1 MCNHRLSDKH
11 DLKAIEEMKTRNY
24 RIEPTGKP
32 LDLDDKTP
40 ATVCI
45 STDVMKYRVVD
56 KIRERERKLFI
67 LLVHTVWHELGKT
80 NTHKIEID
88 KIKGVFRKVCSTKSY
103 KDWLWEY
110 LENLSEIKVVY
121 RDEKLRGVTHLFASA
136 YLDEEKEYIYFQ
148 IPEILTQAILSAN
161 CFARLDTYFLIG
173 LRGKYAVSLYQFLE
187 SKVGMDKFNPSLAP
201 NKAERFVQISLDDL
215 KEVLSI
221 KDNEYDRW
229 SHFKQRVLDPAV
241 DEINTNS
248 MQSTFRVEYETVTA
262 KKRKVAGVKIFLTK
276 TPERLEKE
284 SQLRKIRQLKISPPK
299 PSPEPSQLLS
309 DTDEVAELVVHFERA
324 RNSVAISPD
333 DVSHQDLGKAAAFM
347 LGITCLEDAKEIISI
362 ICHYKNRPDFFGG
375 LVKHKARAIAEFETR
390 KAKQKQV
397 DEGSREKKRIEQ
409 EKKKEYKKALETEFT
424 IYFDGLEPSE
434 VEKIN
439 QEILSE
445 LPRIFIPYFDSQRDD
460 LGSKVIIRDRHFRW
474 WLVNKM
480 GVEEKKVDLLLK
492 TRSYALRFNDVII

>member
-1 MCNHRLSDKH
+1 
-11 DLKAIEEMKTRNY
+11 MKTRNY

-67 LLVHTVWHELGKT
+67 LLVHAVWHELGKT

-110 LENLSEIKVVY
+110 LENLSEIKIVY

-148 IPEILTQAILSAN
+148 IPEILAQAILSAN

-173 LRGKYAVSLYQFLE
+173 LSGKYAVSLYQFLE
-187 SKVGMDKFNPSLAP
+187 SKVGMDKFNPSLVP
-201 NKAERFVQISLDDL
+201 NKAERFIQISLDDL

-221 KDNEYDRW
+221 RNNEYARW

-248 MQSTFRVEYETVTA
+248 MQSTFKVEYETVTA
-262 KKRKVAGVKIFLTK
+262 KKRKVAGVKFFLAK

-284 SQLRKIRQLKISPPK
+284 SQLKKIRQLKISPSK

-309 DTDEVAELVVHFERA
+309 DTEEVAELVFHFERA
-324 RNSVAISPD
+324 RNGAAISPD

-347 LGITCLEDAKEIISI
+347 LGIDSLEDAKEIISI

-375 LVKHKARAIAEFETR
+375 LVKHKARAIAEFKAR

-397 DEGSREKKRIEQ
+397 QHSQEKKRIEQ
-409 EKKKEYKKALETEFT
+409 EKRKEYKKALETEFT
-424 IYFDGLEPSE
+424 IYFDGLEPSQIE
-434 VEKIN
+434 EIDR
-439 QEILSE
+439 EILSE
-445 LPRIFIPYFDSQRDD
+445 LPRMFIPYFDSQRDD
-460 LGSKVIIRDRHFRW
+460 FASRVVVSDRRFRW

-480 GVEEKKVDLLLK
+480 GLSEKKVDLLLK
-492 TRSYALRFNDVII
+492 T